1 MIGYAI
7 TRIRIAYYQ
16 HALDEMGIVHQDAGA
31 VLLHISALR
40 DKLRS
45 YK

>member
-7 TRIRIAYYQ
+7 TRIRLAYYQ
-16 HALDEMGIVHQDAGA
+16 RALNEMGVVHQDAGA

>member
-7 TRIRIAYYQ
+7 TRLRLAYYQ
-16 HALDEMGIVHQDAGA
+16 HALNEMGIVHHDAGA

>member
-7 TRIRIAYYQ
+7 TRLRIAYYQ
-16 HALDEMGIVHQDAGA
+16 RALNEIGIVHQDAGA